1 MATVYCTACGEKMP
15 AVTAACPRCGTPN
28 RSRSTVPVATP
39 GVVTPPGPPP
49 RPPGAQSS
57 PPMAFG
63 EATTSFFRN
72 YATFRGRARR
82 SEFWFAW
89 LFVSLIS
96 FGIQLTGFHPLV
108 EVGEVGAVIYI
119 IWALAV
125 LVPSLAVASRRLH
138 DTDTSFSYYLLI
150 LVPLVGVILV
160 IIKLATD
167 GTPGPNRFGDS
178 VKHSG

>member
-1 MATVYCTACGEKMP
+1 MTTVYCTACGETMH
-15 AVTAACPRCGTPN
+15 AVSAACSRCGTPN
-28 RSRSTVPVATP
+28 HSRSTLPVPAS
-39 GVVTPPGPPP
+39 GVVSSPGFPLHPL
-49 RPPGAQSS
+49 GAQAS

-63 EATTSFFRN
+63 EAIGSFFRN
-72 YATFRGRARR
+72 YANFDGRARR

-96 FGIQLTGFHPLV
+96 FGIQLTSFYPSV
-108 EVGEVGAVIYI
+108 EVGLFGAVVYI
-119 IWALAV
+119 MWALAV

-138 DTDTSFSYYLLI
+138 DTDTSFGYYFLI

-178 VKHSG
+178 VKHIA